1 VTVETVVYDE
11 EGVVVRDAESTEAL
25 ETARDERGT
34 TWVRAWNASTAELE
48 AVAEAFG
55 IHHLELEDVRT
66 DGRPTVEEFSNHTF
80 VLASAATLRRG
91 ETTFEEELRTDT
103 VGLFVGD
110 GWLLTLSTTVVD
122 PVQRL
127 WDAIDRGEGRLL
139 SRSADFAAYRILDG
153 IVDGYYRVLDE
164 IATDI
169 EAVEDAVIESPDE
182 ATLEVITG
190 IRRELLSIRR
200 LLWPTRDAA
209 SVLAR
214 GDPEQIDPSVEKYYR
229 DVYDHLVEL
238 VELTETYRD
247 LAAGARE
254 VYLNAL
260 SASTNEVMKTLTV
273 VATIVLPLTLVVGV
287 FGMNF
292 ADSPYNMPELAWTF
306 GYPATMVGM
315 LGVAIVMIAYFRRAG
330 WL

>member
-1 VTVETVVYDE
+1 MTVETIVYDE

-25 ETARDERGT
+25 RTARDDRGT
-34 TWVRAWNASTAELE
+34 TWVRAWNASTDELE

-66 DGRPTVEEFSNHTF
+66 DGRPKVEEFPNHTF
-80 VLASAATLRRG
+80 VLASAAALRRG
-91 ETTFEEELRTDT
+91 ETTFEDELSVDT

-110 GWLLTLSTTVVD
+110 GWVVSLSTTVVD
-122 PVQRL
+122 PVRRL
-127 WDAIDRGEGRLL
+127 WDAIDRGESRL
-139 SRSADFAAYRILDG
+139 RSQGADFAGYRILDG
-153 IVDGYYRVLDE
+153 IVDGYYDVLDE

-169 EAVEDAVIESPDE
+169 EVVEDAVIESPDE
-182 ATLEVITG
+182 ETLEVITG

-200 LLWPTRDAA
+200 LLWPTRDAT

-214 GDPEQIDPSVEKYYR
+214 GDPDQIGGETEKYYR

-238 VELTETYRD
+238 VDLTETYRD

-292 ADSPYNMPELAWTF
+292 AGGPYNMPELGWTY
-306 GYPATMVGM
+306 GYPATMLGM
-315 LGVAIVMIAYFRRAG
+315 LGVAVVMIAYFRRSG
-330 WL
+330 WI

>member
-11 EGVVVRDAESTEAL
+11 SGVVLRDTESSEDLAA
-25 ETARDERGT
+25 ARDERGT
-34 TWVRAWNASTAELE
+34 TWVRAWNASPAELE
-48 AVAEAFG
+48 SVADAFD

-66 DGRPTVEEFSNHTF
+66 DGRPKVEEYPNHSF

-91 ETTFEEELRTDT
+91 ETTFEEELRIDT

-110 GWLLTLSTTVVD
+110 GWLVTLSTTVVD
-122 PVQRL
+122 PVRRL
-127 WDAIDRGEGRLL
+127 WEAIDRGEGRLR
-139 SRSADFAAYRILDG
+139 SRGADFAAYRILDG
-153 IVDGYYRVLDE
+153 IVDGYYDVLDE

-169 EAVEDAVIESPDE
+169 EAVEDLVLESPDE

-209 SVLAR
+209 NVLAR
-214 GDPEQIDPSVEKYYR
+214 GDPDQIGEATEKYYR

-292 ADSPYNMPELAWTF
+292 AGGPYNMPELGWRF
-306 GYPATMVGM
+306 GYPATMLGM
-315 LGVAIVMIAYFRRAG
+315 LGVAAVMIAYFRRSG

>member
-1 VTVETVVYDE
+1 MTVETVVYDE
-11 EGVVVRDAESTEAL
+11 SGVVLRETETSEDLAA
-25 ETARDERGT
+25 ARDEQGT
-34 TWVRAWNASTAELE
+34 TWVRAWNASPAELE
-48 AVAEAFG
+48 SVAGAFDV
-55 IHHLELEDVRT
+55 HHLELEDVRT
-66 DGRPTVEEFSNHTF
+66 DGRPKVEEYPNHTF

-91 ETTFEEELRTDT
+91 ETTFEEELRIDT

-110 GWLLTLSTTVVD
+110 GWLVTLSTTVVD
-122 PVQRL
+122 PVRRL
-127 WDAIDRGEGRLL
+127 WEAIDRGEGRLR
-139 SRSADFAAYRILDG
+139 SRGADFAAYHILDG
-153 IVDGYYRVLDE
+153 IVDGYYDVLDE

-169 EAVEDAVIESPDE
+169 EAVEDLVLESPDE

-209 SVLAR
+209 NVLAR
-214 GDPEQIDPSVEKYYR
+214 GDPDQIGEATEKYYR

-273 VATIVLPLTLVVGV
+273 VATIVLPLTFVVGV
-287 FGMNF
+287 YGMNF
-292 ADSPYNMPELAWTF
+292 EGGPFNMPELGWTF
-306 GYPATMVGM
+306 GYPAVM
-315 LGVAIVMIAYFRRAG
+315 LGMALIAVVLLWYFHDRAY
-330 WL
+330 L

>member
-1 VTVETVVYDE
+1 LTIEAVVYDE
-11 EGVVVRDAESTEAL
+11 DGVVVRDAESSAELAA
-25 ETARDERGT
+25 ARDEHGT
-34 TWVRAWNASTAELE
+34 TWVRAWNASSEELD
-48 AVAEAFG
+48 AVAEGFG

-66 DGRPTVEEFSNHTF
+66 GGRPTVEEFPNHTF

-91 ETTFEEELRTDT
+91 ETTFEEEIRTDT

-110 GWLLTLSTTVVD
+110 GWLVSLSTTVVD
-122 PVQRL
+122 PVRRL
-127 WDAIDRGEGRLL
+127 WEAIERGEGRLR
-139 SRSADFAAYRILDG
+139 SRGADFAAYRVLDG
-153 IVDGYYRVLDE
+153 IVDGYYDVLDE

-169 EAVEDAVIESPDE
+169 ELVEDAVIASPDE
-182 ATLEVITG
+182 EILEIIKG

-209 SVLAR
+209 NVLAR
-214 GDPEQIDPSVEKYYR
+214 GDPDQIHPGSEKYYR

-260 SASTNEVMKTLTV
+260 STSTNEVMKTLTV

-292 ADSPYNMPELAWTF
+292 AGTPYNMPELGWTF
-306 GYPATMVGM
+306 AYPATMLGM
-315 LGVAIVMIAYFRRAG
+315 LGVALVMIAHFRNTG